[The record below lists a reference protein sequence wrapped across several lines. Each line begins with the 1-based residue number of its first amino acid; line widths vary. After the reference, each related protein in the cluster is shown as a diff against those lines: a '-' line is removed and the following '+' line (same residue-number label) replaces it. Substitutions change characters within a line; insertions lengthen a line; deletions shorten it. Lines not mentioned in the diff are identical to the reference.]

1 MTVRNN
7 ELGNLSKR
15 LADKT
20 AKNEAL
26 TNKLKR
32 MAGNG
37 MSNAFARAIYTRW
50 QRAFE

>member
-7 ELGNLSKR
+7 ELGTLSKR

-26 TNKLKR
+26 SSKLKK